1 MASIRSRPG
10 LRAATLLYLVSL
22 TTALPAL
29 GEFKYQ
35 GCYTNDENDAA
46 LKGKAVTDQEL
57 TLPKCAAICDG
68 YAWFGVQ
75 AGSVCYCGTSLA
87 DSAVKRPEAECN
99 VRCAGT
105 RCQVCGGPERINV
118 FWTGES
124 TTTSASA
131 EPMSTS
137 TEEPPV
143 ETTTTEEP
151 PVESTTTTEEP
162 TVSSSSTTTTTTS
175 EAPLETTT
183 TTTSEAPA
191 ETTTTTTTDAP
202 KNPRSSS
209 PPRPRP
215 SRQLNASS
223 QRPFSQPHPC
233 WIALPAACESLNN
246 AALPYPVYTPV
257 ASKCSVA
264 MYGADL
270 VLPTALSSC
279 FQNYNRPSWTPTAA
293 YSCVATA
300 DVYCHST
307 TVCKDAVATPT
318 APAQFYR
325 NALVADGEVAG
336 FEDGKLWDRPSGT
349 NSDESV
355 IRVGVAAGVAH
366 EGRYALKVDFSNTNG
381 GSRGWIKYITLD
393 PGVEYV
399 ASWWWWSE
407 NAQGST
413 TSRMQFTGGGG
424 VGFLKDAPTKG
435 GPTRQW
441 VKVEQRFTT
450 AASFGRV
457 YFTVYGNRQD
467 AANTF
472 YVDDISITRV

>member
-1 MASIRSRPG
+1 MASIRLRPG

-35 GCYTNDENDAA
+35 GCYTNDEHDVA
-46 LKGKAVTDQEL
+46 LKSKVVTDPEL

-87 DSAVKRPEAECN
+87 DSAVKRPEAQCN

-105 RCQVCGGPERINV
+105 RCQVCGGPDRINV

-131 EPMSTS
+131 EPTSTS
-137 TEEPPV
+137 
-143 ETTTTEEP
+143 TEEP
-151 PVESTTTTEEP
+151 PVESTTTEEPPAESTTTTEEP
-162 TVSSSSTTTTTTS
+162 TISSTITTTTS
-175 EAPLETTT
+175 EAPLENTTS
-183 TTTSEAPA
+183 TTSEAPA
-191 ETTTTTTTDAP
+191 KTTTTTTEE
-202 KNPRSSS
+202 
-209 PPRPRP
+209 PPIIIPTP
-215 SRQLNASS
+215 TPTLPPTQCELTTTLLATPN
-223 QRPFSQPHPC
+223 PC
-233 WIALPAACESLNN
+233 WAALPTACESLNN
-246 AALPYPVYTPV
+246 AALRYPAYTVV
-257 ASKCSVA
+257 ASRCSVA
-264 MYGADL
+264 MYGADF

-279 FQNYNRPSWTPTAA
+279 FQSYTRPSWTPTAA

-300 DVYCHST
+300 DVYCRSA

-318 APAQFYR
+318 APTQFYR
-325 NALVADGEVAG
+325 NALFADGEVAG
-336 FEDGKLWDRPSGT
+336 FEDGKLWDLPSGS
-349 NSDESV
+349 NSEESV
-355 IRVGVAAGVAH
+355 IRVGVAEGVAH

-381 GSRGWIKYITLD
+381 GSRGWAKYVTLD

-457 YFTVYGNRQD
+457 FFSVYGNRQD